1 MKKILLL
8 LFSQCLLNGLIEA
21 QNIGLGTTTPDA
33 SAMLDIKSNTKGL
46 LIPRTST
53 VSRLA
58 IINPA
63 KGLILYDST
72 TNNFWFYNGSSWNS
86 MTDNN
91 ASWKLNGNA
100 AVNSSTQ
107 FIGTTDNQ
115 PIRLRVNNTWAGEI
129 NPINGNIGL
138 GINAGP
144 LQTTGINNT
153 ALGIASLA
161 NNITGSN
168 NVAIGDSALYN
179 HNNPGTNVAVGT
191 HALYKNT
198 IGIANTAV
206 GPYALYRNDYG
217 GYNTAIGVNSLSN
230 NINGDE
236 NVAIGSRALQ
246 FNGGSF
252 NTSTGASSLRF
263 SLGGTSNVANG
274 YQALY
279 SNTYGSYNTAMGFD
293 ALYFNS
299 TGQENTAIGAY
310 ALHENTTGL
319 QNTAIGSYAMF
330 YQSFNNNGISWNSGN
345 TAVGYQALYRN
356 QPTSI
361 NSGINN
367 TAIGSLSLR
376 NNTNGTDNTGIGY
389 NVLNANT
396 TGSQNTALGID
407 ALKLNEYGSSNVS
420 IGRGSLAGNL
430 SGNNNTALGGY
441 SLFRNSA
448 GHGNVAIGQYAL
460 QNNNNGNENIA
471 IGYWAGTHPNTPSI
485 YNTIS
490 IGNSDILNAFQNQAF
505 IGNTSTQWIGG
516 QTTWSTYSDA
526 RIKNNIHEDVK
537 GLEFITR
544 LRPVT
549 YYISNRAIISLTGNK
564 ETPDFPGKNDNEKT
578 KRSGFIA
585 QEVEQA
591 AKSAGYDFS
600 GYTVPQNAQSLYSL
614 SYEQF
619 VVPLVKAVQEQQI
632 IIKTQQKQILDLE
645 KRLSALESKP

>member
-1 MKKILLL
+1 MKKIFFL
-8 LFSQCLLNGLIEA
+8 LFSQCLLTGFLKA

-100 AVNSSTQ
+100 AVNSATQ

-191 HALYKNT
+191 HTLYKNT
-198 IGIANTAV
+198 TGVANTAV
-206 GPYALYRNDYG
+206 GPYALYKNDYG
-217 GYNTAIGVNSLSN
+217 GYNTAVGVNSLSN

-274 YQALY
+274 YRALY

-293 ALYFNS
+293 ALYANS

-330 YQSFNNNGISWNSGN
+330 YQSFSNNGISWNSGN

-356 QPTSI
+356 QPTDVY
-361 NSGINN
+361 NGINN

-376 NNTNGTDNTGIGY
+376 NNTNGTENTGLGY

-396 TGSQNTALGID
+396 TGSQNTAFGNEALRGNIDGI
-407 ALKLNEYGSSNVS
+407 SNVS
-420 IGRGSLAGNL
+420 MGYMSLANNSIGNV
-430 SGNNNTALGGY
+430 NTALGSF
-441 SLFRNSA
+441 SLSSSSTGDF
-448 GHGNVAIGQYAL
+448 NVAVGYKAL
-460 QNNNNGNENIA
+460 QNNVNGYRNIA
-471 IGYWAGTHPNTPSI
+471 IGSLSGTHGNTPNL

-490 IGNSDILNAFQNQAF
+490 IGNDDILNAYQNQAF

-516 QTTWSTYSDA
+516 QTTWHTYSDA
-526 RIKNNIHEDVK
+526 RIKNHIQEDVK
-537 GLEFITR
+537 GLDFITR

-619 VVPLVKAVQEQQI
+619 VVPLVKAVQEQQVI
-632 IIKTQQKQILDLE
+632 INTQQKQIRDLE

>member
-129 NPINGNIGL
+129 NPSNGNIGL
-138 GINAGP
+138 GLNAGP

-161 NNITGSN
+161 NNVTGSN

-293 ALYFNS
+293 ALYSNS

-632 IIKTQQKQILDLE
+632 IINTQQKQILDLE